1 MGMLDS
7 PYVRRVA
14 MSPACYLPTQSD
26 ITVAVA
32 WWFTQLY
39 IADVNQPRK
48 LPKACSLLCQR

>member
-1 MGMLDS
+1 MLDS